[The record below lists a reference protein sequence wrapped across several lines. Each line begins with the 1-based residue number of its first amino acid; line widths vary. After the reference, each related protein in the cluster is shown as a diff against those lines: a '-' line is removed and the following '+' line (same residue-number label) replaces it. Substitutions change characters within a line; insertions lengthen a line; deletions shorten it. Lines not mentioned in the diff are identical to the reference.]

1 MLVLLVLALAAV
13 AMGVPARAEPL
24 IATWLARIPF
34 SGDTVM
40 AWIGG
45 GARAFWPVFWMLA
58 GVGIAGALAGLP
70 QRAMLLIATL
80 ALCLQFTDLLLWR
93 EAIRTVIA
101 TPPASA
107 FGSLQ
112 EAGTVQQQIARLGR
126 VTLLPAGMCRD
137 ESAGESLALVAA
149 VEVQLMAARAN
160 ADMPALPL
168 RACNTGAP
176 AQLDIDGV
184 LVALTDSD
192 GVDRTADARAP
203 LDCRAVLPG
212 WLCLRGGS

>member
-1 MLVLLVLALAAV
+1 M
-13 AMGVPARAEPL
+13 
-24 IATWLARIPF
+24 
-34 SGDTVM
+34 
-40 AWIGG
+40 
-45 GARAFWPVFWMLA
+45 
-58 GVGIAGALAGLP
+58 
-70 QRAMLLIATL
+70 
-80 ALCLQFTDLLLWR
+80 
-93 EAIRTVIA
+93 
-101 TPPASA
+101 
-107 FGSLQ
+107 
-112 EAGTVQQQIARLGR
+112 QQQIARLGR

-168 RACNTGAP
+168 RACNTAAP
-176 AQLDIDGV
+176 AQMDIDGV